1 MPSPDLDATTSDP
14 LTRRVVDLAR
24 ALRQHGVAVGPSESV
39 DAAAAC
45 AALGVTDRERL
56 RAGVAAAMMR
66 REGDRAVFDQLF
78 DIYFPAAVGDRTEVG
93 EVEAARDPA
102 SAREAAARLRDELAD
117 ALAADDTAALD
128 RLAARAVAEL
138 GALANEATTG
148 SYSAAQALERLA
160 PQTAIAAALQRARDA
175 GRVVSG
181 SGEGGGGGGSGS
193 GGTQG
198 GGSGGGSGAGEQV
211 ESLTDRFDR
220 DEIRGRVAGFRRRVE
235 REATR
240 RNAEVRGAERISRY
254 GVRDPLARKDFLLT
268 GTTEAGELQAAIRP
282 LARKIAAR
290 LAARQRRASRGSVDI
305 RRTLRRAMSTGGVP
319 VRPAYKHRHHSRADV
334 VLVCDMSGSVSG
346 FSRFTMLLLQALSTQ
361 FRRVRF
367 FGFVNIC
374 DDITEIVTS
383 ARVGEDIRTEVAQR
397 ASMSRWHGSS
407 DYGSALTDF
416 VDRWLDAVGPR
427 STVLVLGD
435 ARTNG
440 TEPHVEALRTIAAQA
455 RHVVWLNPEPRAQWD
470 SGDSVAG
477 RYGQVVDMH
486 EVRNLDQLRQ
496 FVARALPV

>member
-1 MPSPDLDATTSDP
+1 MPSPESSVDP
-14 LTRRVVDLAR
+14 LTRRVVDLSR
-24 ALRQHGVAVGPSESV
+24 ALRTHGVSVGPSETV

-45 AALGVTDRERL
+45 AALGVTDRDRL

-66 REGDRAVFDQLF
+66 REGDRVVFDQLF
-78 DIYFPAAVGDRTEVG
+78 DIHFPAGVGDRTEVG

-102 SAREAAARLRDELAD
+102 SAREAAARLREELAE
-117 ALAADDTAALD
+117 ALAADDAAALD

-138 GALANEATTG
+138 GALANEASTG

-175 GRVVSG
+175 GRVISG

-198 GGSGGGSGAGEQV
+198 GGTQGGGSGSHERA

-220 DEIRGRVAGFRRRVE
+220 DEIRGRVAGFRQRVE

-240 RNAEVRGAERISRY
+240 RNAEVRGTERISRY

-268 GTTEAGELQAAIRP
+268 GTAEAGELQAAIRP

-319 VRPAYKHRHHSRADV
+319 VRPAYRHRHRSRADV

-346 FSRFTMLLLQALSTQ
+346 FSRFTMLLLQVLSTQ

-374 DDITEIVTS
+374 DDITDIVTG
-383 ARVGEDIRTEVAQR
+383 ARVGEEIRAEVAQR
-397 ASMSRWHGSS
+397 ASLSRWHGSS

-470 SGDSVAG
+470 TGDSVAG
-477 RYGQVVDMH
+477 RYGEVVDMH